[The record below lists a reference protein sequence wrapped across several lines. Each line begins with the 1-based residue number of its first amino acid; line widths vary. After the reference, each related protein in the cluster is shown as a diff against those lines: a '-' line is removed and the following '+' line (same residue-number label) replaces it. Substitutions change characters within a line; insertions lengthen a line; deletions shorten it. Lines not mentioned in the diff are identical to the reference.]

1 MQFFISD
8 IRLLYFNK
16 SVELEKKYS
25 MPATQ
30 SMFVVDR
37 ILKKLAISLA
47 SQKMTTQENLT
58 KKIRSEVLVP
68 AYNLRNAPPIS
79 ETSGITYLALGTFSL
94 LLIATLWDL
103 ANLLFFRTITDHSFL
118 RKISGAER
126 REKRAAAKQKAAL
139 KKKVAK
145 KPADPKKAAESQ
157 TKSAPKP
164 GKPKSA
170 PTKSTKKVA
179 DSNNA
184 VKKPRPTA
192 DKQVEG
198 QKKIAPARKTAAA
211 SPKKTAPATNGKP
224 PKKTVNKA
232 VAQKR
237 TSPEASQKPNKKV
250 TNPAEKNKSAVKAAP
265 AKPKAKTEAPTKA
278 PAPKAV
284 KVKE

>member
-1 MQFFISD
+1 
-8 IRLLYFNK
+8 LLYFNK

-118 RKISGAER
+118 RKISGAEK
-126 REKRAAAKQKAAL
+126 REKLAAAKQKAAL

-145 KPADPKKAAESQ
+145 KPADPKKATDSKKAAESQ
-157 TKSAPKP
+157 MKSAPKP

-170 PTKSTKKVA
+170 PTKSAKKVA

-192 DKQVEG
+192 DKQVER
-198 QKKIAPARKTAAA
+198 QKKVTPARKAAAA
-211 SPKKTAPATNGKP
+211 SPKKAAPATNGKP

-265 AKPKAKTEAPTKA
+265 AKPKAKPEAPTKA

-284 KVKE
+284 KVKK